1 MSNDKIWAYS
11 NTGNLAHAFVAPWT
25 DKDGNESSEHLR
37 AMCRKTIARHAFGSF
52 NERKHMLLGLC
63 ANCVKLADAMHDR
76 YDASLEPA
84 TEAHDLGY
92 VPTGDADSLNDE
104 QRERLQAGFDA
115 AVAAHQAAPAA
126 VTPELVTIG
135 KRAVETLADVTPCCE
150 HATMHHGHSGCDLCR
165 CSTSRSSQS
174 AHGGAAET
182 VTIGGQPVETL
193 ADAEALL
200 VQELRAERSQSV
212 AAVTSRVVEQHRVET
227 LGTAHAEA
235 LEMDETETL
244 RVKLVG
250 TIFAPTVSNLT
261 WNPSC
266 RAEVTGVVP
275 GRNGRLPRIRHRVTE
290 GEETWELSLPLDTF
304 LLGWARELQPEPE
317 AKPVRWHYR
326 ARRQTSQ
333 GAFLGILEGYISHP
347 DEIDAAVA
355 IERRLRL
362 AFVPTGGTRLGN
374 FTIRKA

>member
-1 MSNDKIWAYS
+1 MSNDEIWAYS
-11 NTGNLAHAFVAPWT
+11 NTGNLAHAFVQVWA
-25 DKDGNESSEHLR
+25 DKDGNESSNHLR
-37 AMCRKTIARHAFGSF
+37 AMCRKTIARHAFTRYQ
-52 NERKHMLLGLC
+52 ERKHMLLGLC

-92 VPTGDADSLNDE
+92 VPTGDADSLDNE

-115 AVAAHQAAPAA
+115 AVAAHQAVQAA

-135 KRAVETLADVTPCCE
+135 KLA
-150 HATMHHGHSGCDLCR
+150 A
-165 CSTSRSSQS
+165 
-174 AHGGAAET
+174 
-182 VTIGGQPVETL
+182 ETL
-193 ADAEALL
+193 ADAQALL

-227 LGTAHAEA
+227 LDAAHAEA

-275 GRNGRLPRIRHRVTE
+275 GRNGRLPRIRHRVTGDE
-290 GEETWELSLPLDTF
+290 GPWEQSLPLDTF
-304 LLGWARELQPEPE
+304 LLAWTPESESE
-317 AKPVRWHYR
+317 AKPIRWHYR
-326 ARRQTSQ
+326 AHRQTSH
-333 GAFLGILEGYISHP
+333 GAFLGVLEGYVTQSADVP
-347 DEIDAAVA
+347 ESEV
-355 IERRLRL
+355 ERRIRVAFAPSTPGHRL
-362 AFVPTGGTRLGN
+362 AN
-374 FTIRKA
+374 FLIRKA